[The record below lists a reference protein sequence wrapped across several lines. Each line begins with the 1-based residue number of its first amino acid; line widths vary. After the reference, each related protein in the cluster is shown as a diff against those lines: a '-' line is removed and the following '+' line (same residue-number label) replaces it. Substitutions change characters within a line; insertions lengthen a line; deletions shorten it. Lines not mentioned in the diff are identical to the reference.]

1 MATPWSPP
9 SQETRML
16 PGKQPAMV
24 FCCLWK
30 EKTKFISN
38 WREETSWEVGSTPH
52 SRASWFF
59 LYRHGTI
66 PMVGRFWS
74 GPRDLPSVTPW
85 SCLSRMVWADLHQI
99 VAVEEWFSSKAPVF
113 SLTIDNSSGTWPLIS
128 LRRQG
133 LKEKW
138 NYRSEQFVPVIVK
151 SISDFIV
158 GTIDLPSIVC
168 TLYPCPGDIDAAD
181 PQMDCTLQSGLKQEP
196 SKKPPTGQPL
206 TCVLSVCIALRK
218 RMASFSFSS

>member
-1 MATPWSPP
+1 MATQWSPP

-59 LYRHGTI
+59 LYRHGAVL
-66 PMVGRFWS
+66 MVGRFWS
-74 GPRDLPSVTPW
+74 GPKDLSSVTPW
-85 SCLSRMVWADLHQI
+85 TCLSRKAWADLHQI
-99 VAVEEWFSSKAPVF
+99 VAVEGWFSSKAPVF

-128 LRRQG
+128 FRRQG

-138 NYRSEQFVPVIVK
+138 NYRFEQFVPVIVK

-168 TLYPCPGDIDAAD
+168 TLYPCPDDIDAAD
-181 PQMDCTLQSGLKQEP
+181 PQMDCTLQSGFKNK
-196 SKKPPTGQPL
+196 SPTKNHLPDSPWP
-206 TCVLSVCIALRK
+206 VFSVCV
-218 RMASFSFSS
+218 